1 MANEQY
7 VFISEKAIPSRQEW
21 QESIDALGYDFQLD
35 SELKPKEDSGYSP
48 CKLEGKETG
57 VEIYYQAVAELVD
70 DPSEIEELTKGR
82 DYCISF
88 RWGGSMAECTCAII
102 ASAALLKNFDG
113 VVSYEFEAPSDLE
126 ALIKDLD
133 FTIPEARKELSPK
146 KPNLGKNAVSS
157 SSSEPKP
164 KSRLWW
170 KFWK

>member
-57 VEIYYQAVAELVD
+57 IEIYYRPVTELVD

-88 RWGGSMAECTCAII
+88 RWGGSMAECACAII
-102 ASAALLKNFDG
+102 ASAALIKNFDG
-113 VVSYEFEAPSDLE
+113 VVSYEFEEPADLE
-126 ALIKDLD
+126 SLIKDLE
-133 FTIPEARKELSPK
+133 FTIPEAREELSSK
-146 KPNLGKNAVSS
+146 KPIQVEKAVSS
-157 SSSEPKP
+157 SSSEPEP
-164 KSRLWW
+164 KSQPWW